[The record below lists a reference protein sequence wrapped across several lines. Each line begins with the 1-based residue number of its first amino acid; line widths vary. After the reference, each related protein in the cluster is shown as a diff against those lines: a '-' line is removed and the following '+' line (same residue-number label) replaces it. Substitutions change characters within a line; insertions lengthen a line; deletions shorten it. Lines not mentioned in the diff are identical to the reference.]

1 MRWTMLTLVALLW
14 TGACAYAQDNGQMI
28 FAPPVT
34 PPPVDQKDPLAVGRA
49 YYEACQKGD
58 AERALSLI
66 VQVGPL
72 ADSVRQMGMVMRAG
86 PEMQP
91 YGLQG
96 MLDEMALLP
105 IGLNPAPATYS
116 AQAEGDGTTVTV
128 TQSPVVTRKVVLVK
142 GEDGLWRV
150 DLLRSI
156 IGSTGHKDSV
166 LVTQFQRMAGGGG
179 GAPEDTDQQA
189 RQRISSAARALIGYA
204 EAHGNTL
211 PPAQTWT
218 EDVAK
223 YSLDPLVLRR
233 PGLKD
238 GECGYALNAQIA
250 GQKLPDWPARSST
263 VLLFEVDDP
272 APNLVGAPDEDLPAK
287 LANGKSPWVAMCDGI
302 VVRAT
307 PEMTVSRQVEAWA
320 HSDTCQRHLR
330 ALAGGLLQY
339 ARDHEGKLPP
349 ATSWCDDMPYL
360 PPEPDGTQPFTC
372 PAEPDFACGYAIN
385 RALAGRDIRTLPDHW
400 RYVLLVHAIQGV
412 RNEAVDVGA
421 AAPVGKHRQRWAGEM
436 EIMAMLNG
444 NINNVPKGTPYP
456 QPPAPKP

>member
-1 MRWTMLTLVALLW
+1 
-14 TGACAYAQDNGQMI
+14 
-28 FAPPVT
+28 
-34 PPPVDQKDPLAVGRA
+34 
-49 YYEACQKGD
+49 
-58 AERALSLI
+58 
-66 VQVGPL
+66 
-72 ADSVRQMGMVMRAG
+72 MVMRAG

-91 YGLQG
+91 YGFQG
-96 MLDEMALLP
+96 LLDEMALLP
-105 IGLNPAPATYS
+105 IGLNPAPATYA
-116 AQAEGDGTTVTV
+116 AQAEGDATTVTV
-128 TQSPVVTRKVVLVK
+128 TQNPVVTRKVVLVK

-156 IGSTGHKDSV
+156 VGSTGHKDSV
-166 LVTQFQRMAGGGG
+166 IVTQFQRMAGGGG
-179 GAPEDTDQQA
+179 GSPEDNDPQAQQ
-189 RQRISSAARALIGYA
+189 RMRVAAQAVMQYA

-223 YSLDPLVLRR
+223 YSLDPSVLRR

-250 GQKLPDWPARSST
+250 GQKLPDWPARST
-263 VLLFEVDDP
+263 AVLLFEVDDP

-287 LANGKSPWVAMCDGI
+287 LANGKIPWVAMCDGNTLT
-302 VVRAT
+302 AA
-307 PEMTVSRQVEAWA
+307 PDMPVSRLVEAWPQ
-320 HSDTCQRHLR
+320 SGTCERHLPT
-330 ALAGGLLQY
+330 LVKGLLQY

-349 ATSWCDDMPYL
+349 ATSWCDDMPLL
-360 PPEPDGTQPFTC
+360 PPEPDGTNAFTC

-412 RNEAVDVGA
+412 RNEAVDLGA
-421 AAPVGKHRQRWAGEM
+421 APPVGKHRERLGPAGEM
-436 EIMAMLNG
+436 ETMAMLNG
-444 NINNVPKGTPYP
+444 NINNIPKGTPYP